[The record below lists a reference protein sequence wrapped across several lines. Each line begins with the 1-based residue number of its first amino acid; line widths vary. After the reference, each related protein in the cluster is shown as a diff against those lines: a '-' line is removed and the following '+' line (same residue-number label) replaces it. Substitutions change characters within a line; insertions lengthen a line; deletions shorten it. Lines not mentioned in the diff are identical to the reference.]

1 MLKNKKCNNC
11 GTPLDKDYEFCP
23 ECGAPIQKK
32 ESSWKEKIKKIV
44 VGYLILSVVVYVIF
58 MLFVGGEDEEE
69 KSPIKISF
77 DKYMEIIS
85 GEEVPEEYLENEIIL
100 TANFLRYTDDSSEQ
114 KIDYEFKDDEMYF
127 IYDDLEKINDEKGYF
142 KTDDPSVLED
152 LGCGSSIQLT
162 GTIENINDT
171 TLLKA
176 KDIKIKE
183 STTVK
188 EGNKLF
194 NNTFE
199 ISKDKEKNKDADKN
213 ADKQTGPIEATVD
226 EVLANPN
233 QYVGKQVKLICSL
246 PQGLTLSSDG
256 REICTVNSIT
266 DMNKMIEVIGGKPQ
280 VGNCKGEVTGTIAIN
295 QGIPVIE
302 AYTFACTEAYTVPG
316 ATNDSS
322 SFYSYQPDEPY
333 YVQHYYVNY
342 DMAIRSDHYKDSP
355 KLGTIIKAGTIVS
368 VYDCKGGTGY
378 SIWGKLIDG
387 TWICIEDESYCYL
400 TQID

>member
-1 MLKNKKCNNC
+1 M
-11 GTPLDKDYEFCP
+11 
-23 ECGAPIQKK
+23 
-32 ESSWKEKIKKIV
+32 
-44 VGYLILSVVVYVIF
+44 
-58 MLFVGGEDEEE
+58 
-69 KSPIKISF
+69 
-77 DKYMEIIS
+77 
-85 GEEVPEEYLENEIIL
+85 
-100 TANFLRYTDDSSEQ
+100 
-114 KIDYEFKDDEMYF
+114 
-127 IYDDLEKINDEKGYF
+127 
-142 KTDDPSVLED
+142 
-152 LGCGSSIQLT
+152 
-162 GTIENINDT
+162 
-171 TLLKA
+171 
-176 KDIKIKE
+176 
-183 STTVK
+183 
-188 EGNKLF
+188 
-194 NNTFE
+194 
-199 ISKDKEKNKDADKN
+199 
-213 ADKQTGPIEATVD
+213 D

>member
-32 ESSWKEKIKKIV
+32 ESNWKEKIKKFV
-44 VGYLILSVVVYVIF
+44 VGYLILSVFVYVIF
-58 MLFVGGEDEEE
+58 MLFVGGEDEKE
-69 KSPIKISF
+69 KSPIKISY

-85 GEEVPEEYLENEIIL
+85 GDEVSEKYLDNEIIL

-127 IYDDLEKINDEKGYF
+127 IYDDLENIVEEMGYF

-176 KDIKIKE
+176 KEIKIKD
-183 STTVK
+183 SKTIK
-188 EGNKLF
+188 EGNEII
-194 NNTFE
+194 NEAFE
-199 ISKDKEKNKDADKN
+199 VFKDEENGQGSE
-213 ADKQTGPIEATVD
+213 KQTGPIEATVD
-226 EVLANPN
+226 DVLANPN

-280 VGNCKGEVTGTIAIN
+280 VGNCKGEVIGTIAIN

>member
-1 MLKNKKCNNC
+1 MLEDNKCKKCGC
-11 GTPLDKDYEFCP
+11 ELDKDYDFCP
-23 ECGAPIQKK
+23 NCGASLKKK
-32 ESSWKEKIKKIV
+32 ESSWKQKIKKFV
-44 VGYLILSVVVYVIF
+44 VGYLILSVIVYVGF
-58 MLFVGGEDEEE
+58 MLFVSGEEETE
-69 KSPIKISF
+69 KSPAKISYEEYL
-77 DKYMEIIS
+77 DILS
-85 GEEVPEEYLENEIIL
+85 GEEVPDEYLENEVTL
-100 TANFLRYTDDSSEQ
+100 TANFLRYTDESSEQ

-127 IYDDLEKINDEKGYF
+127 IYDDLEKAADEMGYF
-142 KTDDPSVLED
+142 KTDDPSVLKE
-152 LGCGSSIQLT
+152 LGCGSTIQLT
-162 GTIENINDT
+162 GTIENINDS

-176 KDIKIKE
+176 KEIKVKE
-183 STTVK
+183 SKTID
-188 EGNKLF
+188 EGNEIFNKTAEKLDDS
-194 NNTFE
+194 E
-199 ISKDKEKNKDADKN
+199 E
-213 ADKQTGPIEATVD
+213 DKQTGPIEVTVD

-256 REICTVNSIT
+256 REICAVYSIT

-280 VGNCKGEVTGTIAIN
+280 VGGCKGEVTGTIAIN

-302 AYTFACTEAYTVPG
+302 AYTFACTEAYTVSG
-316 ATNDSS
+316 ATNDPNSY
-322 SFYSYQPDEPY
+322 YSYQPDEPY

-355 KLGTIIKAGTIVS
+355 KLGTVIKAGTIVS

-387 TWICIEDESYCYL
+387 SWICIEDESYCYL

>member
-11 GTPLDKDYEFCP
+11 GTQLDKDYEFCP
-23 ECGAPIQKK
+23 ECGAPMQKK
-32 ESSWKEKIKKIV
+32 EPNWKEKIKKFV

-58 MLFVGGEDEEE
+58 MLFVGGEEEEE
-69 KSPIKISF
+69 KSPIKISY
-77 DKYMEIIS
+77 DKYMEILS
-85 GEEVPEEYLENEIIL
+85 ENEVPEEYLDNEIVL

-127 IYDDLEKINDEKGYF
+127 IYDDLENIVEEMGYF
-142 KTDDPSVLED
+142 KTDDPSVLKD
-152 LGCGSSIQLT
+152 LGCGSSIQLI
-162 GTIENINDT
+162 GTIETINDS

-176 KDIKIKE
+176 KEIKIKE
-183 STTVK
+183 SNSIK
-188 EGNKLF
+188 EGNEII
-194 NNTFE
+194 NEAFE
-199 ISKDKEKNKDADKN
+199 VFEDEENGQGSE
-213 ADKQTGPIEATVD
+213 KQTGPIEVTVD
-226 EVLANPN
+226 DVLANPN

-256 REICTVNSIT
+256 REICAVYSIT

-302 AYTFACTEAYTVPG
+302 AYTFACTEVYTVPG

>member
-58 MLFVGGEDEEE
+58 MLFVGGEDEKE
-69 KSPIKISF
+69 KSPIKISY

-85 GEEVPEEYLENEIIL
+85 GDEVSEKYLDNEIIL

-127 IYDDLEKINDEKGYF
+127 IYDDLENIVEEMGYF

-176 KDIKIKE
+176 KEIKIKD
-183 STTVK
+183 SKTIK
-188 EGNKLF
+188 EGNEII
-194 NNTFE
+194 NEAFE
-199 ISKDKEKNKDADKN
+199 VFKDEENGQGSE
-213 ADKQTGPIEATVD
+213 KQTGPIEATVD
-226 EVLANPN
+226 DVLANPN

-322 SFYSYQPDEPY
+322 SFYSYQPDEPN

>member
-58 MLFVGGEDEEE
+58 MLFVGGEDEKE
-69 KSPIKISF
+69 KSPIKISY

-85 GEEVPEEYLENEIIL
+85 GDEVSEKYLDNEIIL

-127 IYDDLEKINDEKGYF
+127 IYDDLENIVEEMGYF

-176 KDIKIKE
+176 KEIKIKD
-183 STTVK
+183 SKTIK
-188 EGNKLF
+188 EGNEII
-194 NNTFE
+194 NEAFE
-199 ISKDKEKNKDADKN
+199 VFKDEENGQGSE
-213 ADKQTGPIEATVD
+213 KQTGPIEATVD
-226 EVLANPN
+226 DVLANPN

-280 VGNCKGEVTGTIAIN
+280 VGNCKGEVIGTIAIN

-322 SFYSYQPDEPY
+322 SFYSYQPDEPN

>member
-58 MLFVGGEDEEE
+58 MLFVGGEDEKE
-69 KSPIKISF
+69 KSPIKISY
-77 DKYMEIIS
+77 DKYIEIIS
-85 GEEVPEEYLENEIIL
+85 GDEVSEKYLDNEIIL

-127 IYDDLEKINDEKGYF
+127 IYDDLENIVEEMGYF

-176 KDIKIKE
+176 KEIKIKD
-183 STTVK
+183 SKTIK
-188 EGNKLF
+188 EGNEII
-194 NNTFE
+194 NEAFE
-199 ISKDKEKNKDADKN
+199 VFKDEENGQGSE
-213 ADKQTGPIEATVD
+213 KQTGPIEATVD
-226 EVLANPN
+226 DVLANPN